1 MAENKVPRDV
11 PTHQIAPRKPTFQDK
26 IMAENTVPPYA
37 PTHQITPRKPAFDK
51 DYLITTEDKEAFY
64 FLTYSYSKAEVVQ
77 IDDHVLT
84 IEQLRRNVTG
94 GFMYDQVRPFSIAS
108 RSSCLQMSDVT
119 YIANLSGYKCIRTY
133 K

>member
-1 MAENKVPRDV
+1 MSKAAYIQVCFGQFISTINCL
-11 PTHQIAPRKPTFQDK
+11 ALADK
-26 IMAENTVPPYA
+26 LSILGTIDS
-37 PTHQITPRKPAFDK
+37 TSRKPAFDK

-119 YIANLSGYKCIRTY
+119 YIANFSGYKYIRTY